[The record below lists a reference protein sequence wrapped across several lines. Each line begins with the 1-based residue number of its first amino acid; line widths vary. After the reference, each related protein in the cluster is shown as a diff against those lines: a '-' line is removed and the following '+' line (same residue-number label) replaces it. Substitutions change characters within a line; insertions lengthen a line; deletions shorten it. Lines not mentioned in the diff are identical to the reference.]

1 MMIRRLGCLLAVVC
15 LALVATPAAASPS
28 PPTGPAA
35 RPVFSA
41 SDADAESSLV
51 SADDSRLT
59 DLRTVAS
66 LARWQNKS
74 WKTPYRIATGDG
86 YTLVLTPSSTP
97 YTLLD
102 LLVLEPQTLLRL
114 NDGSVLLEE
123 NIVVNSGAVLQLSQ
137 PGGLTLHL
145 ASSPSGF
152 VSIVSFGGRVSLSG
166 SRGHNLVLDGWDEQA
181 GQRDTR
187 TSDGRAYI
195 RMIGGQFSM
204 NYVEATA
211 LGFWSGRTSGI
222 ALTGTSRP
230 DTGAVQSTRPGAYP
244 TSKGPTVTD
253 HLGGTTITAAGALP
267 SGASSPA
274 LKYTVPAQSYVSSSI
289 TNSSVHGDAYGLFV
303 SGASGVT
310 IADSKFDDNQIAGIQ
325 LHRFVSDGSIE
336 RTEAIHNGG
345 DGIAL
350 ERGTEGI
357 RISEVNANYNAG
369 NGFAIS
375 GRPLAEGP
383 SAVGSP
389 LTPFGNNI
397 LSNSTANHNGHYGVH
412 VIGGTNITLAGNDF
426 GDNDM
431 GIVVSNGA
439 DKVTLTGNDVTNS
452 SRHGIALI
460 TGVTKAKLTGNVI
473 SGGTEGIYLRD
484 STATVQ
490 ANTIESAAKHGITL
504 VGAAG
509 GTTLKQN
516 SLAGRGP
523 SALDTARASG
533 TVSVSANNVSGWN
546 DSTPWYRQ
554 LRVLLRPMSLLWL
567 MIFLLVALSA
577 LRASRQRPG
586 PEPFSHPYAHQR
598 EKLLDATA
606 LDGSVNQ
613 HGRHHVVEYAQVH

>member
-1 MMIRRLGCLLAVVC
+1 VITMMIRRLGCLLAVVC

-51 SADDSRLT
+51 AADDSRLT

-357 RISEVNANYNAG
+357 RISEVNANYNALQMKLNKKPSATTFLGTTYFTLSYTYAHSIDNSSGFRNRNSQIPFFERNLFRASSDYDIRHQLSLSGGWDLPLEQAWTRGPKRLTKGWSLYPILQWHTGFPLDVFANLSARRSQPGPSGVGDANLVYATLLGPVVYFNPSTSTPGSAG
-369 NGFAIS
+369 NNYFSAGSFGPAATDALGNIIITGSYGS
-375 GRPLAEGP
+375 GR
-383 SAVGSP
+383 
-389 LTPFGNNI
+389 NI
-397 LSNSTANHNGHYGVH
+397 L
-412 VIGGTNITLAGNDF
+412 
-426 GDNDM
+426 
-431 GIVVSNGA
+431 
-439 DKVTLTGNDVTNS
+439 
-452 SRHGIALI
+452 
-460 TGVTKAKLTGNVI
+460 
-473 SGGTEGIYLRD
+473 
-484 STATVQ
+484 
-490 ANTIESAAKHGITL
+490 
-504 VGAAG
+504 
-509 GTTLKQN
+509 
-516 SLAGRGP
+516 RGP
-523 SALDTARASG
+523 SRTNLDMALAKATAINDRVALQLRAEFFNIFNHTEFLEPDTNLSSG
-533 TVSVSANNVSGWN
+533 TFGQVT
-546 DSTPWYRQ
+546 STYDP
-554 LRVLLRPMSLLWL
+554 RVIQFGVRLK
-567 MIFLLVALSA
+567 F
-577 LRASRQRPG
+577 
-586 PEPFSHPYAHQR
+586 
-598 EKLLDATA
+598 
-606 LDGSVNQ
+606 
-613 HGRHHVVEYAQVH
+613 

>member
-1 MMIRRLGCLLAVVC
+1 MTARRLGCVLAAVC
-15 LALVATPAAASPS
+15 LALVATPAVASPT

-51 SADDSRLT
+51 AADDSRLT

-97 YTLLD
+97 YTLQD
-102 LLVLEPQTLLRL
+102 LFVLEPQTLLRL
-114 NDGSVLLEE
+114 SDGSVLLEE
-123 NIVVNSGAVLQLSQ
+123 NIVVNAGAVLQLSQ

-145 ASSPSGF
+145 ASSPTGF

-187 TSDGRAYI
+187 PSDGRAYI

-204 NYVEATA
+204 SYVEATA
-211 LGFWSGRTSGI
+211 LGFWSGRTGGI

-230 DTGAVQSTRPGAYP
+230 DTGAVQSTRPG
-244 TSKGPTVTD
+244 TDSSNGPTVTD

-267 SGASSPA
+267 SGANSSS

-303 SGASGVT
+303 SGASGVD

-350 ERGTEGI
+350 ERGTQGI
-357 RISEVNANYNAG
+357 RISEANANYNAG
-369 NGFAIS
+369 NGFALS

-389 LTPFGNNI
+389 LTPYGNNI

-490 ANTIESAAKHGITL
+490 ANTIESAAKHGITV

-509 GTTLKQN
+509 GTSMKQN
-516 SLAGRGP
+516 SVAGRGP
-523 SALDTARASG
+523 SAVDIARASG
-533 TVSVSANNVSGWN
+533 TVSASANNVSGWN

-577 LRASRQRPG
+577 LQASRQRPG

-598 EKLLDATA
+598 EKLLDAAA
-606 LDGSVNQ
+606 LDSSVNQ
-613 HGRHHVVEYAQVH
+613 HGRHHVAEYAQAH